1 MKTNKLVR
9 DRIPTI
15 IGKTGKKYTT
25 HIASEAEYQEKLWEK
40 LNEEVGEFKAAP
52 SEEELADILEVIEAI
67 TTCYGF
73 DPYDVET
80 ARQAKAG
87 ARGAFKNR
95 IVLEEVFD

>member
-9 DRIPTI
+9 DRIPAI
-15 IGKTGKKYTT
+15 IGRTGKKCATY
-25 HIASEAEYQEKLWEK
+25 IASDVEYQQRLWEK
-40 LNEEVGEFKAAP
+40 LTEEVGEFKTAP

-67 TTCYGF
+67 TLCYGF

-87 ARGAFKNR
+87 ARGSFKDR
-95 IVLEEVFD
+95 IILEEVFD